1 MTSNRVTNLNCTVT
15 HTEIVVNYSTSYSG
29 TNAPTS
35 ISMSASINKPGLEIR
50 TYRNY
55 QPDGSFTPNPEQ
67 PTGSPFTPEFD
78 TAVLEDVI
86 NIFANYETV

>member
-1 MTSNRVTNLNCTVT
+1 MTSNRTTNLNCTAT
-15 HTEIVVNYSTSYSG
+15 HAEIIVNYSTSYSN
-29 TNAPTS
+29 TNAPVS
-35 ISMSASINKPGLEIR
+35 VSMSAYINEPGLEIR
-50 TYRNY
+50 IYRNY

-78 TAVLEDVI
+78 AAVLTDVM